1 MKMID
6 DGACFEREY
15 VLFEHMG
22 MLCRHVLKVM
32 DNIGMKENT
41 KRHIV
46 KRRTK
51 YPRDILP
58 DHLKHYR
65 LDQINNT
72 SLTFRHNRMYIRALE
87 LVRLG
92 DASVEAYQTLMG
104 LLDQAMPVMDPF
116 DKCRDRLGLGRP
128 WITTMWQIPTGS
140 ELGEVCEDDRMSCSM
155 KFWISGTKQERKRWQ
170 ISNA

>member
-1 MKMID
+1 MID

-58 DHLKHYR
+58 DHLKHYW

-116 DKCRDRLGLGRP
+116 DKCRDRLGLGRL

-140 ELGEVCEDDRMSCSM
+140 ELGEVYV
-155 KFWISGTKQERKRWQ
+155 KTTKCH
-170 ISNA
+170 AA

>member
-1 MKMID
+1 MID
-6 DGACFEREY
+6 GGARFEREC

-22 MLCRHVLKVM
+22 MLCHHVLKIM
-32 DNIGMKENT
+32 DNIGMTENT

-92 DASVEAYQTLMG
+92 DVSVGAYETLMR

-116 DKCRDRLGLGRP
+116 DKCRDRLGLGRLDNNNVAD
-128 WITTMWQIPTGS
+128 TDGERAGGS
-140 ELGEVCEDDRMSCSM
+140 VCEDERMSCSL
-155 KFWISGTKQERKRWQ
+155 KFWISGTKQEWKRWQ

>member
-1 MKMID
+1 
-6 DGACFEREY
+6 
-15 VLFEHMG
+15 
-22 MLCRHVLKVM
+22 
-32 DNIGMKENT
+32 
-41 KRHIV
+41 
-46 KRRTK
+46 
-51 YPRDILP
+51 
-58 DHLKHYR
+58 
-65 LDQINNT
+65 
-72 SLTFRHNRMYIRALE
+72 MYIRALE